1 MSTDF
6 YELLG
11 VQRDASDEE
20 IKKAFRKR
28 ARELHPDVNKEPD
41 AEERFKQLAAAYEA
55 LSDPDS
61 RARYDQFGEAGLKG
75 APGPDFADFG
85 SFQDL
90 FDTFF
95 GGAGG
100 FGGGGGPA
108 GGEDHLVQV
117 KVDFRESARGATR
130 NFEVELIDVCETCD
144 GDGAAP
150 GAEMRSCTV
159 CNGLGQVE
167 QMQRTVLG
175 QVMRRSVCPQCQ
187 GVGQTPS
194 ERCATCLGRGRTA
207 STKRIDV
214 EIPAGI
220 EHGQRIA
227 LRGRGHAG
235 GPGGVPGDLYVQVAV
250 TSDERF
256 MRDGLDIVSS
266 VQLTATQAM
275 VGATLTVP
283 TVDGEQSVDF
293 AAGTQPNSEVVLD
306 GRGFPAINGR
316 GQGNHRVIVEVI
328 VPRVDSDTGRQA
340 VDALT
345 AALDEGA
352 YKQGGGEGLFG
363 RLRQA
368 FS

>member
-227 LRGRGHAG
+227 LRGRRDRG
-235 GPGGVPGDLYVQVAV
+235 GAFG
-250 TSDERF
+250 ERQ
-256 MRDGLDIVSS
+256 DAP
-266 VQLTATQAM
+266 VQLEPDDAVEHRLAGQIDRHVVGQRVEDRRQLLQPLGAISTDSGRCRSWPASTRSTVSPSAM
-275 VGATLTVP
+275 NRPCRP
-283 TVDGEQSVDF
+283 TRSR
-293 AAGTQPNSEVVLD
+293 S
-306 GRGFPAINGR
+306 RMSR
-316 GQGNHRVIVEVI
+316 
-328 VPRVDSDTGRQA
+328 
-340 VDALT
+340 
-345 AALDEGA
+345 
-352 YKQGGGEGLFG
+352 
-363 RLRQA
+363 
-368 FS
+368 